1 ALNEMRG
8 VLATADTSTFNA
20 DVLAKLHDI
29 LEQNSDNEFD
39 LSKLAPEVRATLDEY
54 IKNIETVLNREDAPS
69 VVEEYLRGGLDRVD
83 GISESAVGVITS
95 LSDDL
100 IERGLKTV
108 ENIKAVPGA
117 ISQRAKE
124 AIDRRIV

>member
-1 ALNEMRG
+1 
-8 VLATADTSTFNA
+8 
-20 DVLAKLHDI
+20 
-29 LEQNSDNEFD
+29 
-39 LSKLAPEVRATLDEY
+39 DEY

-124 AIDRRIV
+124 AIDRRIVRVATANPEQASEAILDLYKRSVV